1 MQQDQDIKGFTLLE
15 LIVVIV
21 IVGIISAV
29 GYPNFT
35 NWKDEREA
43 RSSTEKIAS
52 MLSNLGTQVNR
63 GSLLYSQLYINW
75 KQDKKTKENF
85 PVFFTKGMRSSTYS
99 AILNG
104 GDTPDC
110 KMTSQGTWDEIK
122 DVDPIDINGI
132 DYKEY
137 IESFDPETND
147 GIKIALQFENESA
160 VCFGKSGNYY
170 KTTGDLP
177 LKSGNR
183 NLKIEDMNTPNYII
197 VCLKKTLDKYGL
209 GKTCPR
215 GNTLKEPAYLIKW
228 SRFANIVKYKWNDDN
243 KTWNRQ

>member
-1 MQQDQDIKGFTLLE
+1 MQQDQGIKGFTLLE

-43 RSSTEKIAS
+43 RFSAEKIAS

-75 KQDKKTKENF
+75 KEDKQTKENF

-99 AILNG
+99 AILNSG
-104 GDTPDC
+104 NTPDC

-132 DYKEY
+132 DYKQY
-137 IESFDPETND
+137 IESFDPKTND
-147 GIKIALQFENESA
+147 SIKIALQFENESA

-170 KTTGDLP
+170 KTNGDLP

-183 NLKIEDMNTPNYII
+183 NLKIEDDSTSNYII
-197 VCLKKTLDKYGL
+197 LCLKKTLDKYGL

-228 SRFANIVKYKWNDDN
+228 SRFANIVKYRWNDDN